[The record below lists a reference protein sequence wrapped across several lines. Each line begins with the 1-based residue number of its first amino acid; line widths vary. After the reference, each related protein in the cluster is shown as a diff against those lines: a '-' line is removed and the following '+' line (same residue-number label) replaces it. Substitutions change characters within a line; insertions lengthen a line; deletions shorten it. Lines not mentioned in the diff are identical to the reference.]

1 MSSIRKFWK
10 KRQNVANSGRIS
22 AHGRKL
28 HGAKLHDAKLTV
40 LYVTHFMTAIM
51 LS

>member
-10 KRQNVANSGRIS
+10 KQQNAADSGRIS
-22 AHGRKL
+22 AHGREIY
-28 HGAKLHDAKLTV
+28 GTKLTV

>member
-10 KRQNVANSGRIS
+10 KRQNAADSSRIARGREFY
-22 AHGRKL
+22 G
-28 HGAKLHDAKLTV
+28 AKLTV
-40 LYVTHFMTAIM
+40 LYVTHPMTAIM